1 VARATL
7 RIRLDGLS
15 LKDEGCSAAARV
27 LGRVCGTQKGGL
39 KKNGAVIRKS
49 RDINCATMKS
59 ESTTV
64 RVNNKEEGKGAAR

>member
-1 VARATL
+1 MQRC
-7 RIRLDGLS
+7 G
-15 LKDEGCSAAARV
+15 EGF
-27 LGRVCGTQKGGL
+27 GRVCGTQKGGL

-64 RVNNKEEGKGAAR
+64 RVNNNEEGKGAAR